1 MFKIATTLILCF
13 TAGAMLAH
21 ALYQPMFNDLDR
33 IDAEAEAYRQS
44 AVVGWWKM
52 DRGTK
57 QLYFVSK

>member
-1 MFKIATTLILCF
+1 MIKIITFLAILF
-13 TAGAMLAH
+13 TSGAMLAH

>member
-1 MFKIATTLILCF
+1 MLKIITILTLCI
-13 TAGAMLAH
+13 AAAMLAH